1 MIELDI
7 VTGVGGAGKSSA
19 LYTFE
24 ENGFFVTDNVPLEVV
39 EKLLQTYIK
48 DPKKYAKV
56 ALAVSLDIAQKTYE
70 LAKNCGEF
78 NINFIGLFCEKGE
91 LLSRYRLSRRKH
103 PKEANGM
110 PLEEALDLEIK
121 QINDMRLSFTH
132 FIDTSKLSKNEFR
145 KQLIFVALGSHKH
158 DFVVTFVSFGY
169 KRSVPQ
175 DVETVF
181 DVRLLPNPYWV
192 PELRELTGL
201 DEKIIRYVLDNEVT
215 QDFLKHVIS
224 YLDYYLPRLKE
235 SERTHATIGVAC
247 SGGQHR
253 SVVIAEYLNK
263 YYSKKYQTR
272 VIHKELM
279 K

>member
-56 ALAVSLDIAQKTYE
+56 ALAVSPDIAQKTYE

-263 YYSKKYQTR
+263 YYSNKYQTR

>member
-78 NINFIGLFCEKGE
+78 NINFIGLYCEKGE

-145 KQLIFVALGSHKH
+145 KQLIFVALGSHKN

-201 DEKIIRYVLDNEVT
+201 DEKIVRYVLDNEVT

-224 YLDYYLPRLKE
+224 YLDYYLPRLKK

-263 YYSKKYQTR
+263 HYSKKYQTR

-279 K
+279 R

>member
-70 LAKNCGEF
+70 LAKNCSEF

-132 FIDTSKLSKNEFR
+132 FIDTTKLSKNEFR

>member
-48 DPKKYAKV
+48 DPIKYAKV

-78 NINFIGLFCEKGE
+78 NINFIGLYCEKGE

-253 SVVIAEYLNK
+253 SVVVAEYLNK
-263 YYSKKYQTR
+263 YYSKRYQTC

>member
-7 VTGVGGAGKSSA
+7 ITGIGGAGKSSA

-24 ENGFFVTDNVPLEVV
+24 ENGFFVTDNVPFEVV
-39 EKLLQTYIK
+39 EKLFETYRK
-48 DPKKYAKV
+48 NQKKYGKV
-56 ALAVSLDIAQKTYE
+56 ALAVSLDIALKTYE
-70 LAKNCGEF
+70 LAKNYGDF
-78 NINFIGLFCEKGE
+78 HINFIGLYCEKAE

-103 PKEANGM
+103 PKESNGLA
-110 PLEEALDLEIK
+110 LEEALDLEIK
-121 QINDMRLSFTH
+121 QLNEMRLAFTH

-145 KQLIFVALGSHKH
+145 KQLIFVALGSHQN
-158 DFVVTFVSFGY
+158 DFVVSFVSFGY

-201 DEKIIRYVLDNEVT
+201 DEKIVRYVLDNEVT
-215 QDFLKHVIS
+215 QEFLNHVIS
-224 YLDYYLPRLKE
+224 YLDYYLPRLKQ

-253 SVVIAEYLNK
+253 SVVIAEYLNNF
-263 YYSKKYQTR
+263 YSKKYKTR

-279 K
+279 Q

>member
-201 DEKIIRYVLDNEVT
+201 DEKIIRYVLDNKVT

-263 YYSKKYQTR
+263 YYSKKCQTR

>member
-7 VTGVGGAGKSSA
+7 ITGIGGAGKSSA

-24 ENGFFVTDNVPLEVV
+24 ENGFYVTDNVPFEVA
-39 EKLLQTYIK
+39 EKLFETFIK

-56 ALAVSLDIAQKTYE
+56 ALAVSLEIALKIYE
-70 LAKNCGEF
+70 LAKNYGDF
-78 NINFIGLFCEKGE
+78 HINFIGLYCEKAE

-103 PKEANGM
+103 PKEAVGL
-110 PLEEALDLEIK
+110 PLEEAIDLEIK
-121 QINDMRLSFTH
+121 QINEMRLSFTH
-132 FIDTSKLSKNEFR
+132 FIDTSKLSISEFR
-145 KQLIFVALGSHKH
+145 KQLIFVALGSHQN

-192 PELRELTGL
+192 PELRHLNGL
-201 DEKIIRYVLDNEVT
+201 DEKIIHYVLDNDVT
-215 QDFLKHVIS
+215 KEFLEHVIS
-224 YLDYYLPRLKE
+224 YLDYYLPRLKQ
-235 SERTHATIGVAC
+235 SERTHATIGIAC

-263 YYSKKYQTR
+263 HYSKEYKTR
-272 VIHKELM
+272 VIHKELL

>member
-1 MIELDI
+1 MIELNI
-7 VTGVGGAGKSSA
+7 ITGISGAGKSSA

-39 EKLLQTYIK
+39 EPLLNTYQK
-48 DPKKYAKV
+48 NPKKYEKV
-56 ALAVSLDIAQKTYE
+56 ALSVTLDIAEKTYE
-70 LAKNCGEF
+70 LAKNCGDF
-78 NINFIGLFCEKGE
+78 HINFIGLYCEKSE
-91 LLSRYRLSRRKH
+91 LLSRYRLSRKKH
-103 PKEANGM
+103 PKEASGM
-110 PLEEALDLEIK
+110 PLEEAIDLEIK
-121 QINDMRLSFTH
+121 QINSLRLCFTH

-145 KQLIFVALGSHKH
+145 KQLIFVALGSYKN
-158 DFVVTFVSFGY
+158 DFTVTFVSFGY

-181 DVRLLPNPYWV
+181 DVRLLPNPYWE
-192 PELRELTGL
+192 PELRDLTGL
-201 DEKIIRYVLDNEVT
+201 DEKIIRYVLDNKVT
-215 QDFLKHVIS
+215 QEYLKHVIA

-235 SERTHATIGVAC
+235 SDRTHATIGVAC

-263 YYSKKYQTR
+263 YYSKKFNTR